1 MKVLKVLLVNGSPH
15 EKGCTYT
22 ALCEIGSQLE
32 KNGVDYE
39 IHWLGNKAING
50 CTGCGACFK
59 TRDDKCVFGDNDG
72 INELIAKINAA
83 DGVVF
88 GGPVHFAGS
97 AGNLHSAL
105 DRVFYAK
112 RSFAGKPGA
121 AVVSCRRSGGTAAFD
136 DLNKYFMISSM
147 PVVSSKYWNIVHGN
161 TPEQVKQDE
170 EGMQIMR
177 VLADNMAWLL
187 KSIEA
192 GKAAGVKY
200 PEPEKW
206 IMTNFIR

>member
-1 MKVLKVLLVNGSPH
+1 MKVLLVNGSPH

-22 ALCEIGSQLE
+22 ALSEIAMRLE
-32 KNGVDYE
+32 KNGVGSE
-39 IHWLGNKAING
+39 LHWIGNKAING
-50 CTGCGACFK
+50 CTGCGSCFRSGAG
-59 TRDDKCVFGDNDG
+59 TCVFGDDDG
-72 INELIAKINAA
+72 INKLIEKIDAA

-88 GGPVHFAGS
+88 GGPVHYAGI

-112 RSFAGKPGA
+112 KSFAGKPGA

-136 DLNKYFMISSM
+136 NLNKYFTISSM
-147 PVVSSKYWNIVHGN
+147 PVVSSKYWNVVHGN
-161 TPEQVKQDE
+161 TPEQVRQDE

-192 GKAAGVKY
+192 GRAAGIGL
-200 PEPEKW
+200 PEPEKR
-206 IMTNFIR
+206 ITTNFIR

>member
-1 MKVLKVLLVNGSPH
+1 MKVLFVNGSPH

-22 ALCEIGSQLE
+22 ALCEIASQLE

-59 TRDDKCVFGDNDG
+59 TRDDKCVFGDDDG

-121 AVVSCRRSGGTAAFD
+121 AIVSCRRSGGTAAFD

-147 PVVSSKYWNIVHGN
+147 PVVSSKYWNIVHGS
-161 TPEQVKQDE
+161 TPQQVRQDE